1 MKVTKFTIKADKV
14 FMLSCDSEEFTA
26 SAESGFK
33 TWIMDYLEKQY
44 PDKGVTIFTRY
55 EHPVISAIAV
65 IDINE
70 GQEGD
75 IEEINTKM

>member
-14 FMLSCDSEEFTA
+14 FMLSCDCEEFTA

-55 EHPVISAIAV
+55 
-65 IDINE
+65 
-70 GQEGD
+70 
-75 IEEINTKM
+75 